1 MDRGVQV
8 TPTDTAR
15 LEGIRARAEKATPG
29 PWKAD
34 LDVFDHGKEAEIVA
48 CVTDGPV
55 SLLAQIGTGHLS
67 YQENEPREGGDA
79 RWKLAH
85 ASQAKVDAT
94 FIAESRS
101 DVPWLVSQL
110 EAAMG
115 RERDAEARGMERAAE
130 IADRR
135 SQRAA
140 ISDGFA
146 LGRAV
151 VEAIR
156 AAIKQR

>member
-1 MDRGVQV
+1 M

-115 RERDAEARGMERAAE
+115 RERGKFFGGRLLRRGKGGRLGVTWPRGKMER
-130 IADRR
+130 RR
-135 SQRAA
+135 
-140 ISDGFA
+140 
-146 LGRAV
+146 
-151 VEAIR
+151 
-156 AAIKQR
+156 